1 MRYNIYQIKL
11 SEAIY
16 DFVNGPEGGHS
27 ETTKK
32 FPEYNTHMEVMHKGS
47 KGYTADMFAH
57 YTNVCKVADFVT
69 ESNKL
74 GEVFKSL
81 NGYYFDEETGKDEWD
96 EAFVS
101 GFQMRTI
108 TRKNGDVVTFRD
120 MHSLSVGDIVEDT
133 STGKFYMVDG
143 MGFGEIEVNSL
154 EVA

>member
-1 MRYNIYQIKL
+1 MSYNIFQIKVT
-11 SEAIY
+11 EEIY
-16 DFVNGPEGGHS
+16 EHVNGPEGGHS
-27 ETTKK
+27 NTAKK
-32 FPEYNTHMEVMHKGS
+32 YPLYHARMECSFDGS
-47 KGYTADMFAH
+47 KRFLPEMFEH
-57 YTNVCKVADFVT
+57 YSQVCEVADFQG
-69 ESNKL
+69 SNL
-74 GEVFKSL
+74 EEVFKIL
-81 NGYYFDEETGKDEWD
+81 NGYYFDEDANKDEWFD
-96 EAFVS
+96 AFVT